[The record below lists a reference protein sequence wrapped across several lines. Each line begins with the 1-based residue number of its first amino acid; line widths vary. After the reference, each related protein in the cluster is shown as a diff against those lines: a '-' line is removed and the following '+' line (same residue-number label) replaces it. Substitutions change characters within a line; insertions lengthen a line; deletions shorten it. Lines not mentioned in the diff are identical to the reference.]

1 MTRKDALRSARKSQ
15 AAQHAGLVMLE
26 KRNKTLEEIFN
37 LAMTALKAQSELL
50 RAVEKEN
57 DDLRASIGAPKR
69 DKMKD
74 DALKECAAF
83 FQQRGYSLRS
93 PVFKKLSAALEH
105 L

>member
-1 MTRKDALRSARKSQ
+1 MTRKDALRAARKSQ
-15 AAQHAGLVMLE
+15 AAQHAGLVMLKEQNKILE
-26 KRNKTLEEIFN
+26 KIFRS
-37 LAMTALKAQSELL
+37 AIEALKSQGELL
-50 RAVEKEN
+50 QSYAEEN
-57 DDLRASIGAPKR
+57 DTLRASIGA
-69 DKMKD
+69 KD

>member
-1 MTRKDALRSARKSQ
+1 
-15 AAQHAGLVMLE
+15 MLE
-26 KRNKTLEEIFN
+26 ERNKILEEIFN

-69 DKMKD
+69 DKTKD

>member
-15 AAQHAGLVMLE
+15 AAQHAGLVLLKEQNKILE
-26 KRNKTLEEIFN
+26 KIFHS
-37 LAMTALKAQSELL
+37 AMAALKTQSELL
-50 RAVEKEN
+50 RAVEEEN

-69 DKMKD
+69 DKAKD

-93 PVFKKLSAALEH
+93 PVFKKLSAVLEH